1 MQEEQITSGADNSVA
16 ANVTHAYYEIGTD
29 LLSKPNALCDVLESL
44 CPKRAIVFC
53 NNPSDTDFVELL
65 LKKRG
70 LGAAKLI
77 GNVPPARLERVMQQL
92 EEGSISVL
100 VVTDVAARS
109 LKVAHFDLL
118 LNYSVHSDP
127 EIYLER
133 AGDNSK
139 GAIDRQ
145 VVSLV
150 SPLDQTHFQYI
161 VKIMEFAI
169 EKRELPQQSDL
180 QAARLQRLATIAKDR
195 GLESDDRLQTLAKQ
209 VIERKD
215 KLAIITLLLHNT
227 MDVIPSLQANIE
239 RQQDYSEDEDEGPNF
254 NRADANQ
261 SRGGDRRGG
270 RNNRGRDDRGREGRG
285 GGDSGNRGGRGGR
298 DGGYRSAGGDRDDYR
313 GGDRGR
319 GDRHRGGDR
328 NRDGNG
334 GGRRRDDGDGDE
346 GSRGRG
352 RQGPPPIRDQR
363 FYIGHGSRD
372 GFSEAQF
379 NQIVKE
385 HCQLESEQVKRFHM
399 RPAYSFVDVSS
410 EVAESFL
417 ESVRGAEL
425 DGGKSFFI
433 RKATTI
439 TTARPQTQS
448 DEDEGA
454 TPRNFEDTEQSG
466 QFGSDDEEVAQA

>member
-1 MQEEQITSGADNSVA
+1 MQEEQITSDAENSTSA
-16 ANVTHAYYEIGTD
+16 KVTHAFYEIGTD

-53 NNPSDTDFVELL
+53 NNPSDTDFVELI

-92 EEGSISVL
+92 EEGSICVL

-109 LKVAHFDLL
+109 LKVGQFDLL

-133 AGDNSK
+133 AGDNTK
-139 GAIDRQ
+139 GGKDRQ

-161 VKIMEFAI
+161 VKIMEFPI
-169 EKRELPQQSDL
+169 DKRELPQQTDL
-180 QAARLQRLATIAKDR
+180 QSARLERLATSAKDR
-195 GLESDDRLQTLAKQ
+195 GLDADERLVTLAKQ

-215 KLAIITLLLHNT
+215 KLSIITLLLHNT
-227 MDVIPSLQANIE
+227 MDVIPSLQTNLE
-239 RQQDYSEDEDEGPNF
+239 RQQDFSEDEDEGPNF

-270 RNNRGRDDRGREGRG
+270 RNDRGDRNGGGRGRDDRRGNRGGNGGGRG
-285 GGDSGNRGGRGGR
+285 GYRSSDRGDDYRNDRNDRGRGGR
-298 DGGYRSAGGDRDDYR
+298 DGNS
-313 GGDRGR
+313 
-319 GDRHRGGDR
+319 
-328 NRDGNG
+328 
-334 GGRRRDDGDGDE
+334 GRRRDEGDGEDNQ
-346 GSRGRG
+346 RGRG

-363 FYIGHGSRD
+363 FYIGHGTRD
-372 GFSEAQF
+372 GFSEEKF
-379 NQIVKE
+379 NQIVKD
-385 HCQLESEQVKRFHM
+385 HCQLEAEQVKRFHM

-410 EVAESFL
+410 EVADSFL
-417 ESVRGAEL
+417 DSVRSAEVA
-425 DGGKSFFI
+425 DGKSFFI

-439 TTARPQTQS
+439 TTARPQVQS
-448 DEDEGA
+448 EDEEM
-454 TPRNFEDTEQSG
+454 PNNRNFEDSDSAPFVG
-466 QFGSDDEEVAQA
+466 DDEDVAQA